1 MVERCS
7 ISDSVLFYLSGDVPP
22 RTDQFVNLLR
32 LSGKCDLFDNVVF
45 IVSEA
50 CTIPLSGTRYLSIF
64 VTFVSTLGI
73 CVRIGYLVVCSSRVV
88 N

>member
-1 MVERCS
+1 MVEPCS
-7 ISDSVLFYLSGDVPP
+7 VPDSILFYLSGDVPP

-32 LSGKCDLFDNVVF
+32 LSGKCDLICNVVF

-64 VTFVSTLGI
+64 VTFVSTFGNLF
-73 CVRIGYLVVCSSRVV
+73 
-88 N
+88 